1 MTVRVTLDPGRI
13 ARSLRL
19 RNGVV
24 GRRLADRTKRVAEIA
39 AREAPGSMGDDVSWR
54 VIDTPQGL
62 QGVITCNHHAVR
74 LVLDGTPPHT
84 IRPRKKKGVLRFV
97 IDGEVVYAKY
107 VRHPGTKPNNFMGR
121 ALREGR

>member
-1 MTVRVTLDPGRI
+1 MTVRVTLNPGRI

-19 RNGVV
+19 RNGIV
-24 GRRLADRTKRVAEIA
+24 GRRLAERTQRVAEIA
-39 AREAPGSMGDDVSWR
+39 AREAPGSMGDDVSWN
-54 VIDTPQGL
+54 VIDTSAGL
-62 QGVITCNHHAVR
+62 QGVITCNHPKVR

-84 IRPRKKKGVLRFV
+84 IRPRKPKGVLRFV

-107 VRHPGTKPNNFMGR
+107 VRHPGTKPNDFLRR